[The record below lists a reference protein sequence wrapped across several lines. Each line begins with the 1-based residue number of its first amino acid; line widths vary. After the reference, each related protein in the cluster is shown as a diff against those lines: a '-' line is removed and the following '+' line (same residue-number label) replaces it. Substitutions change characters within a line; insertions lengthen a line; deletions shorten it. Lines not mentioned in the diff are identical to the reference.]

1 MELFLAILLAL
12 CYNGSSFMKGD
23 GIMAFDAGMLAC
35 VTHEILSESR
45 GARVE
50 KIYQPDRDEIHIQI
64 RSLHGGKRIL
74 INAGSNNPRIGF
86 TEISKENPQ
95 NPPMF
100 CVLLRKHLQGAKL
113 SDIEQLGFERAVLLS
128 FDTRDEMGFDTKCYL
143 VAELMGKYSNLIFLN
158 EEKRIVSALK
168 VVDFT
173 TSSLRQVLPGMLYEM
188 PPKQNKSDP
197 LLATKDSFSALWH
210 DAPADARADK
220 FIINN
225 YLGISSAVAREI
237 AYRACGDI
245 EATLRQTTLDKLW
258 SAFLS
263 IVDHIKNSAFEPTAV
278 YDGER
283 MVEYAFCR
291 LTHYTGLDIKGYE
304 SASKMLDTYF
314 ESRDRDVRVKQKAT
328 DILKILTNSES
339 RLLKKIDKQRVEL
352 EECKE
357 GEKYKKQ
364 GDLITSNIY
373 AIERGMKRVELVD
386 YEAYDEES
394 GTFGK
399 IVIEL
404 DTRLSPSANA
414 QRMYKRYNKCKNAQR
429 ELTVQIEKAE
439 QELGY
444 IYSVF
449 DALSHAENTSDL
461 VEIRDELYT
470 SGYASKMKNY
480 RPTKKKNTSYM
491 KFKTTDGYTVLC
503 GKNNIQNEYITFNL
517 ASKSDYWFHV
527 KNKPGSHVVMLCNGE
542 EPDSINFTEAAEIAA
557 YYSSV
562 NESTNIAV
570 DYTFARHVKKVQGAN
585 PGLVIYHT
593 NWTAYVTPS
602 EEKVASLRI
611 Q

>member
-1 MELFLAILLAL
+1 
-12 CYNGSSFMKGD
+12 
-23 GIMAFDAGMLAC
+23 MAFDAGMLAC

-113 SDIEQLGFERAVLLS
+113 ADIEQLGFERAVLLS

-168 VVDFT
+168 TVDFT
-173 TSSLRQVLPGMLYEM
+173 TSSLRQVLPGMLYEL
-188 PPKQNKSDP
+188 PPKQNKNDP
-197 LLATKDSFSALWH
+197 LLCTKENFSELYF

-225 YLGISSAVAREI
+225 YLGISNAVAREI
-237 AYRACGDI
+237 AYRASGDI
-245 EATLRQTTLDKLW
+245 EVTLRNCTLEALW
-258 SAFLS
+258 SSFEG
-263 IVDHIKNSAFEPTAV
+263 IINHIKDSAYEPSAV
-278 YDGER
+278 YEGER
-283 MVEYAFCR
+283 IVEYSFCK
-291 LTHYTGLDIKGYE
+291 LTHYTGLEIKEFE
-304 SASKMLDTYF
+304 SPSQMLDIYF

-339 RLLKKIDKQRVEL
+339 RLLKKMDKQRAEL
-352 EECKE
+352 EDCKE

-373 AIERGMKRVELVD
+373 AIERGMKRVELID
-386 YEAYDEES
+386 YGAYDEES
-394 GTFGK
+394 GTFATV
-399 IVIEL
+399 VIEL
-404 DTRLSPSANA
+404 DTRISPSANA

-439 QELGY
+439 QELKY

-461 VEIRDELYT
+461 VDIRDELYT

-480 RPTKKKNTSYM
+480 RPTKKKNTSFM

-503 GKNNIQNEYITFNL
+503 GKNNIQNEHITFGL

-542 EPDSINFTEAAEIAA
+542 EPEAINFTEAAEIAA

-602 EEKVASLRI
+602 AEKVASLRT